1 MAYDNP
7 KVNGIDFTAIALFDV
22 ITESTTSRT
31 LSTDDGGTYIRCTNA
46 SPVTITVP
54 TDATGGWST
63 ELEILIEQAGNGQVT
78 VSAAVGVTINTSE
91 TLKTEKQYSVIGLKR
106 VGSDTWT
113 LFGERELL

>member
-31 LSTDDGGTYIRCTNA
+31 LATSDGGSYIRCTNP

-54 TDATGGWST
+54 TDATAGWST

-78 VSAAVGVTINTSE
+78 VSAAGGVTINTSE